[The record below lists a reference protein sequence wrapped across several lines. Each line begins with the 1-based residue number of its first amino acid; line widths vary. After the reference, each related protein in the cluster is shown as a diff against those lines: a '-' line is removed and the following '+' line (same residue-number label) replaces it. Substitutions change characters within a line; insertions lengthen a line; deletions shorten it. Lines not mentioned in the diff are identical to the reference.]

1 MRSVFAITWPID
13 GAQCLEVWRYYISSL
28 WFYSP
33 YILLTFATLA
43 PFGNCEKWK
52 KMTHPQCD
60 QIKKTRPKSHRTHLL
75 SYSVLYFLLKN
86 DSILKQSAHSWD
98 NIMITTFRQ
107 WALIFAKTSRIFV
120 ENILK
125 KTEHCFL
132 EPILRPTVTASGL

>member
-1 MRSVFAITWPID
+1 
-13 GAQCLEVWRYYISSL
+13 
-28 WFYSP
+28 
-33 YILLTFATLA
+33 
-43 PFGNCEKWK
+43 
-52 KMTHPQCD
+52 MTHPQCD

-125 KTEHCFL
+125 KQNIVSWSQSYDQQLLHQGCKKLPHEQ
-132 EPILRPTVTASGL
+132 IA